1 MKNYSDEKLLKL
13 CVKFGARALKWRGRF
28 LGLLPEANRRRIF
41 EKKGFNSIF
50 EFAYRL
56 AGLSEE
62 QVRLVL
68 RLDLKFEDKPMLK
81 GLLAGGEV
89 SVSKLA
95 RVASVAT
102 AENEQEWAEVVNSL
116 PRGALETLVR
126 DQRVIDERA
135 GDGWGAAN
143 GGFGSRA
150 GLCAGAVNLVA
161 SGLGEPL
168 FECKSVPG
176 HGLNFEISE
185 ELASELN
192 ELHRQGHDVNGMILG
207 LLKKR
212 RAEITQRKEEL
223 GEEAIARAKAKRDEQ
238 RAKGDAG
245 LMSGA
250 RGEGLREGAENEFG
264 SWGQGARRGLK
275 KRKSTY
281 VSVKIKT
288 VLHEEYGTKCS
299 IPTCNKP
306 AEEDHYSQRFSIAG
320 LHDPRYM
327 APMCKEHHE
336 IAHLV
341 DGKYREKRKG

>member
-1 MKNYSDEKLLKL
+1 M
-13 CVKFGARALKWRGRF
+13 
-28 LGLLPEANRRRIF
+28 PEANRRRIF
-41 EKKGFNSIF
+41 EKKGFTSIF
-50 EFAYRL
+50 EFAYKL

-68 RLDLKFEDKPMLK
+68 RLDLKFEDKPVLK
-81 GLLAGGEV
+81 GLLVGGEV

-102 AENEQEWAEVVNSL
+102 AKNEQEWAEVVNSL

-135 GDGWGAAN
+135 GDERSAAR
-143 GGFGSRA
+143 GGLGSRV
-150 GLCAGAVNLVA
+150 GLCAGAEN
-161 SGLGEPL
+161 SRTNGLGEPL
-168 FECKSVPG
+168 FGRESVPG
-176 HGLNFEISE
+176 HGLDFEISE

-192 ELHRQGHDVNGMILG
+192 ELHRQGHDVNKLILG
-207 LLKKR
+207 LLEKR
-212 RAEITQRKEEL
+212 RAEIAQRKEEL
-223 GEEAIARAKAKRDEQ
+223 GEEAIARAKAEWAERSEQ

-245 LMSGA
+245 LMKGA
-250 RGEGLREGAENEFG
+250 WEGA
-264 SWGQGARRGLK
+264 K

-281 VSVKIKT
+281 VSVKVKK
-288 VLHEEYGTKCS
+288 VLHEEYGEKCS
-299 IPTCNKP
+299 IPTCNRL
-306 AEEDHYSQRFSIAG
+306 AVDNHHSQRLSIAG

-341 DGKYREKRKG
+341 DGRYKEKRIIR